1 MWEMGYK
8 YVRSAE
14 MVGHRQSRDW
24 QPPLYMKGRR
34 EEGIGVIRPRS
45 WNNASFLE
53 KNPTWKSVVMRAWD
67 MGNVFMGQSGKQD
80 E

>member
-1 MWEMGYK
+1 MWEMGSK

-14 MVGHRQSRDW
+14 MVGHRQSRDE

-45 WNNASFLE
+45 
-53 KNPTWKSVVMRAWD
+53 
-67 MGNVFMGQSGKQD
+67 
-80 E
+80 